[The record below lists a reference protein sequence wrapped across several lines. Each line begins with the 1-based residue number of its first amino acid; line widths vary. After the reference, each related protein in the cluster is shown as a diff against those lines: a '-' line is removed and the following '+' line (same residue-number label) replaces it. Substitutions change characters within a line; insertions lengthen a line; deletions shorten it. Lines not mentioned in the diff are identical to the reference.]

1 MPADNT
7 GLYAATNIVIVFYI
21 LKNFRL
27 ASACITAKDT
37 NLMWSKALL
46 ILKKYIYSKHQTPCD
61 ENVTKFH

>member
-7 GLYAATNIVIVFYI
+7 GIYTATNIVIVFNI

-27 ASACITAKDT
+27 ASACITAEDT

-46 ILKKYIYSKHQTPCD
+46 NKK
-61 ENVTKFH
+61 